1 MRYHEQFG
9 VNLWRIKTTTL
20 RDSSTKEM
28 KTPNESIYILS
39 GERMSSFPFQKNARI
54 LQ

>member
-1 MRYHEQFG
+1 MNSSGLIYGE
-9 VNLWRIKTTTL
+9 LKTTTL